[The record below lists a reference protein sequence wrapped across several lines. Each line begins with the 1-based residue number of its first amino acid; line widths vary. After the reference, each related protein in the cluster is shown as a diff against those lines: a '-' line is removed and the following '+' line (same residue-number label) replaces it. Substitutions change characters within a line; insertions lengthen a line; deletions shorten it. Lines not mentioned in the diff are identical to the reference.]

1 MPAPAGVLS
10 TDSTGSIAM
19 LRARTPVPAPGWY
32 RGGAIMG
39 TPPGL
44 TGPRRSFNVLL
55 TRGDAERRTGGR
67 PRGQA
72 QTGCRTLLRPARGIP
87 SGVSGLVV
95 LCCLAGCLLGWVGF
109 LSGFGSSGALDRGWD
124 PGKVGGLLRMGQLVG
139 PYCGS
144 GGDRVK
150 PGLDSPADPGK
161 VEGLPRRSSVRLLRR

>member
-1 MPAPAGVLS
+1 MFSMPRGMRNAGSAV
-10 TDSTGSIAM
+10 
-19 LRARTPVPAPGWY
+19 
-32 RGGAIMG
+32 
-39 TPPGL
+39 
-44 TGPRRSFNVLL
+44 GP
-55 TRGDAERRTGGR
+55 GDASSSLMIVLVGSGTVLGLGS
-67 PRGQA
+67 P